1 MPPTIKFKKEEIVNA
16 ALNVAGRKGID
27 RVTAREVAKELK
39 VSVGPIFTYYD
50 TMEQLKRDVY
60 EKAKDVYRTY
70 IEQGLK
76 EEVPFLGVG
85 RQYIRFAKN
94 EPELYKLLF
103 LTKPDGAGGSAMDA
117 LKFTQD
123 LVRDSLME
131 IYRIDAHQ
139 ADCYFRDM
147 WLMAYG
153 FAALIVTD
161 DCAFTD
167 EEISDIFGEVS
178 LSICKA
184 YKEIPGIAEGNYDK
198 EALFK
203 ELIGD

>member
-27 RVTAREVAKELK
+27 KVTAREVAKELK

-50 TMEQLKRDVY
+50 SMDQLKRDVY
-60 EKAKDVYRTY
+60 EQAKGIYRTY
-70 IEQGLK
+70 IDRGLK
-76 EEVPFLGVG
+76 EEIPFLGVG
-85 RQYIRFAKN
+85 QQYIRFAKN

-103 LTKPDGAGGSAMDA
+103 LTKPDGAVGSAMDA
-117 LKFTQD
+117 LAFTQD
-123 LVRDSLME
+123 LVRESLMNV
-131 IYRIDAHQ
+131 YHIDARQ

-147 WLMAYG
+147 WLLAYG

-161 DCAFTD
+161 DCAYTD
-167 EEISDIFGEVS
+167 EEISDIFAEVS

-184 YKEIPGIAEGNYDK
+184 YKEIPGITEGNYDK
-198 EALFK
+198 EALFR
-203 ELIGD
+203 ELVNK